1 MLTRKK
7 LIIRTG
13 YDVFLF
19 SLKEKKQL
27 YKKVLIYILTQLSI
41 VLSDIYT
48 VTSLDDKKFLEKY
61 YISRK
66 NKIRL
71 RRNWVKFI
79 NSLNIL
85 ENRSHNS
92 LISAGRLEKQKLF
105 TIIRF
110 FKR

>member
-1 MLTRKK
+1 MCFLTFT
-7 LIIRTG
+7 L
-13 YDVFLF
+13 
-19 SLKEKKQL
+19 SL
-27 YKKVLIYILTQLSI
+27 VLMIKIS
-41 VLSDIYT
+41 
-48 VTSLDDKKFLEKY
+48 EKY

-92 LISAGRLEKQKLF
+92 LISAGRLKKQKNYLQLLDF
-105 TIIRF
+105 LKDSSKNYYLWKWIT
-110 FKR
+110 KK